1 MLMCLQMINVH
12 PITTGGA
19 TGGSSAN
26 VLHLQGI
33 LSSSSSKKATVRPV
47 NKDES
52 GITVS
57 VLWWLHQYGR
67 VRSTD
72 YVRKISEVA
81 VLQ

>member
-52 GITVS
+52 KVS
-57 VLWWLHQYGR
+57 AAELP
-67 VRSTD
+67 
-72 YVRKISEVA
+72 
-81 VLQ
+81 